1 MPAAGAWARLLAMTR
16 DPTSL
21 VIGETPVTVPV
32 ELASM
37 PKAVHVAVVD
47 ADVAGSLLKV
57 VKGVFAPQVLRNA
70 AWPESVRDDLAAHA
84 HRYLAG
90 LTERTHELRGETML
104 YVPDEPGLANISE
117 GRDGDETERAVER
130 AAADE
135 ELTRRLESVV
145 IHWTRQI
152 REVVR
157 ETDGGESGA
166 DLAAAAARTRRAVT
180 VLAVLAMP

>member
-1 MPAAGAWARLLAMTR
+1 METGDKNGARRLAVTSNVPAAGAWARLLAMTR

-84 HRYLAG
+84 KIA
-90 LTERTHELRGETML
+90 TS
-104 YVPDEPGLANISE
+104 PGSP
-117 GRDGDETERAVER
+117 
-130 AAADE
+130 
-135 ELTRRLESVV
+135 S
-145 IHWTRQI
+145 
-152 REVVR
+152 
-157 ETDGGESGA
+157 
-166 DLAAAAARTRRAVT
+166 ARTSCGARPCFTSRTNRV
-180 VLAVLAMP
+180 